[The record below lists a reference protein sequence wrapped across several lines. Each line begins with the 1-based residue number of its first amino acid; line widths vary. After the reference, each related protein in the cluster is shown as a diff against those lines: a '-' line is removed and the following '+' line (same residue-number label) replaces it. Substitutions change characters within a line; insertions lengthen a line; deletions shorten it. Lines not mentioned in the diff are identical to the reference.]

1 MTAAPRPEGRSQS
14 RPAQEVLGDAER
26 VVRRARGRLSI
37 ARAIDWAV
45 RGALAGSVAGLA
57 VAGVVHL
64 AGGTGSALVLT
75 LPAAGALTGF
85 VASFRGRPGV
95 ASAALALDRA
105 AGSDEAFVSALS
117 AGDAAPEIRAL
128 SAEYALGRCAE
139 RDVPR
144 ILRIPTPAAAAAAAL
159 ATAALCAVVLV
170 PAAERPAPD
179 AGDAAPPS
187 SVGVS
192 AGGGA
197 QAGGS
202 PGPAVS
208 PEARAARLAEAAKR
222 GDADAVAALAPEVR
236 GDLAAVSDDDLRTVA
251 DALAAGGSADART
264 ALDLLAKGD
273 RSGAV
278 DALRRALGFRDAGA
292 GADVAG
298 GSGAGTAG
306 QVPGGAADPRLPA
319 SWPLRY
325 DREVRQWLGMRNED
339 RREERK

>member
-45 RGALAGSVAGLA
+45 RGALAGSAAGLA

-64 AGGTGSALVLT
+64 AGGTGSALLLT
-75 LPAAGALTGF
+75 LPAAAALTGF

-95 ASAALALDRA
+95 ASAALVLDQA

-128 SAEYALGRCAE
+128 SAEYALDRCAE

-170 PAAERPAPD
+170 PAAKRPAPD
-179 AGDAAPPS
+179 ADAAPSS

-264 ALDLLAKGD
+264 ALDLLGKGD
-273 RSGAV
+273 RAGAV

-298 GSGAGTAG
+298 GSGAGAAG

>member
-1 MTAAPRPEGRSQS
+1 MTAARRS
-14 RPAQEVLGDAER
+14 AKDVLGDAER

-37 ARAIDWAV
+37 ARGLDWAV
-45 RGALAGSVAGLA
+45 RGALAGSAAGLA

-64 AGGTGSALVLT
+64 AGGAGSPLLLV

-95 ASAALALDRA
+95 ASAALALDQA

-179 AGDAAPPS
+179 AGDAPPAS

-197 QAGGS
+197 QAGGG
-202 PGPAVS
+202 GPVVS

-222 GDADAVAALAPEVR
+222 GDADAVAAHAPEVR

-251 DALAAGGSADART
+251 DALAAGGSADARA

-273 RSGAV
+273 RAGAV
-278 DALRRALGFRDAGA
+278 DALRRALGFRDAGP
-292 GADVAG
+292 GADIAG
-298 GSGAGTAG
+298 GSGAGAAG
-306 QVPGGAADPRLPA
+306 QVPGGTADPRLPA

-325 DREVRQWLGMRNED
+325 DREVRQWLGMRVGVRNED